1 MHTVKS
7 MIIPKKMILN
17 RSKLEAL
24 VGERTVKLEK
34 ALETAKKTIEEKSAE
49 SEAAEIAREE
59 AEIARLYIENII
71 ANIPSSIIVFNDK
84 LRCKSANQTF
94 YNTFK
99 KEKKEILRKAIYYTL
114 PKEAKKYEIRKKLL
128 ETLITGKLTQ
138 ITSCKLGDMIYN
150 VKCVKVVKEVILVLV
165 DVTELVSA
173 KERLEKAYEEL
184 KALDKMKDEFLEM
197 TSHEL
202 KTPISSISGF
212 IELMSD
218 EKLGSLTDQQKEALE
233 IMPHN
238 IMRLKG
244 SINKML
250 DITRLESL
258 GMELNLKK
266 VQITNIIQDLVNT
279 FKTVAKTKNITL
291 TTSLPK
297 LPEVYADKEELEKV
311 ISDLIDNAIKYTD
324 KGSVIVEAE
333 QDKGNII
340 VKVKDTGKG
349 LRKKDK
355 EQIFTKFFQADHTKP
370 GSGLG
375 LTICKKIIEKHG
387 GKVWA
392 ESKGAGKGSTFT
404 FTIPIRH
411 KHANQNFK
419 R

>member
-7 MIIPKKMILN
+7 MIIPKKMVLN
-17 RSKLEAL
+17 RTKLESL
-24 VGERTVKLEK
+24 VRERTVKLEK
-34 ALETAKKTIEEKSAE
+34 ALKTAKKTIEEKSAE

-59 AEIARLYIENII
+59 AEISRLYIENII

-99 KEKKEILRKAIYYTL
+99 KEKKEILRKGIYYTL
-114 PKEAKKYEIRKKLL
+114 PKEAKKYEIREKLL
-128 ETLITGKLTQ
+128 ETLKTGKLTQ

-212 IELMSD
+212 IELMND

-238 IMRLKG
+238 IIRLKG

-266 VQITNIIQDLVNT
+266 VQITNIIRDLVNA

-324 KGSVIVEAE
+324 KGSVIVEAK

-355 EQIFTKFFQADHTKP
+355 EQLFTKFFQADHTKP

-392 ESKGAGKGSTFT
+392 KSKGAGKGSTFS
-404 FTIPIRH
+404 FTLPV
-411 KHANQNFK
+411 KTK
-419 R
+419 K